1 MSIKHFETAT
11 IGAENARAILAQLG
25 EVLEVRSKQ
34 IIVYEDHEDHGD
46 YFLEDVL
53 FAVGRNG
60 NQMRLRPYCGDTP
73 ERIAEVATMTWSEED
88 DYEYD
93 DRRFYGIFFKFKP
106 DRTGA
111 CL

>member
-25 EVLEVRSKQ
+25 EVLEVRSKR
-34 IIVYEDHEDHGD
+34 VLVCEEHEESDD

-73 ERIAEVATMTWSEED
+73 ERIAEVAAMTWSEED
-88 DYEYD
+88 DYEYN
-93 DRRFYGIFFKFKP
+93 DRCFHGIFFKFDP